1 MSLNQ
6 QMLHLDAGFMER
18 AISLAEKG
26 RHTAPPNPWVGC
38 VIVRN
43 GKIVG
48 EGYHIRSGGPHAERH
63 ALKAAGP
70 EAEGATAYVTLEPC
84 SHHGKT
90 PPCVEALIE
99 AKVSRVVVA
108 LEDPD
113 IRVQGKGFALLKDH
127 GIHVESGVCRENA
140 AKSLMPYLH
149 HRTTG
154 KPYCIIKSATSFD
167 GRTAAA
173 DGSSQWIT
181 MEAARIDVHQLR
193 ASSQAIM
200 VGSGTALKDSP
211 SLTARHKISPEHP
224 QPLRVLLDST
234 GRVPAKGALFDINL
248 AQTLVM
254 TSDSAPKERLL
265 EWKKSGCEVEILPR
279 APDGKGVDLH
289 AALDSLG
296 KRGILQLMVEGGAEL
311 HGSFLRSGL
320 VDRLSLYI
328 GACALGSGGM
338 PLFGGNGPQ
347 SIENA
352 SRWKLLNV
360 ERMGDDVRMDYIPRG
375 ES

>member
-6 QMLHLDAGFMER
+6 KKLHMDAGFMER
-18 AISLAEKG
+18 AVSLAEKG
-26 RHTAPPNPWVGC
+26 RLSAPPNPWVGC

-63 ALKAAGP
+63 ALNAAGSN
-70 EAEGATAYVTLEPC
+70 AEGATAYVTLEPC

-99 AKVSRVVVA
+99 AKIGRVVVA

-113 IRVQGKGFALLKDH
+113 PRVKGRGFALLKDC
-127 GIHVESGVCRENA
+127 GIPVDLGVCKESA
-140 AKSLMPYLH
+140 ATSLKAYLH
-149 HRTTG
+149 HRKTRR
-154 KPYCIIKSATSFD
+154 PYCVLKSASSFD

-181 MEAARIDVHQLR
+181 MESARIDVHQLR

-200 VGSGTALKDSP
+200 VGSGTAINDSP
-211 SLTARHKISPEHP
+211 SLTARHKVSAEHS

-234 GRVPAKGALFDINL
+234 GRVPAKGPLFDIKL
-248 AQTLVM
+248 AKTLVM
-254 TSDSAPKERLL
+254 TTAKAPEERLL
-265 EWKKSGCEVEILPR
+265 EWKKSGCEVEILP
-279 APDGKGVDLH
+279 ASPDGKGVDLN

-320 VDRLSLYI
+320 VDCLTLYI

-338 PLFGGNGPQ
+338 PLFGGGGPQ
-347 SIENA
+347 SIEDA

-360 ERMGDDVRMDYIPRG
+360 QRLGDDVRMDYIPRG
-375 ES
+375 EE